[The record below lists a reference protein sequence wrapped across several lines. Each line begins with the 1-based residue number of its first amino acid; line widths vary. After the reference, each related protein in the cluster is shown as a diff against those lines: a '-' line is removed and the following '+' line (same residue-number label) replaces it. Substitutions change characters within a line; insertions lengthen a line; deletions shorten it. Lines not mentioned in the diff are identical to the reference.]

1 MDFVNKVRH
10 DGGDALTDE
19 EKEEPRLM
27 TIPEIA
33 ADRGI
38 SRQLVHRI
46 AKSDP
51 EFPPPVIAPGSTR
64 AKYPADKVA
73 EFFENRIVRP
83 GRRTDL
89 EAKRRQ
95 ERPDAGDKD

>member
-10 DGGDALTDE
+10 DEGEALTNE
-19 EKEEPRLM
+19 EQEEPRLM

-33 ADRGI
+33 ADRGV

-46 AKSDP
+46 AQSDP

-64 AKYPADKVA
+64 AKYPSDKVA
-73 EFFENRIVRP
+73 EFFANRTIRP

-89 EAKRRQ
+89 ETKRP
-95 ERPDAGDKD
+95 EKSDASEKD

>member
-1 MDFVNKVRH
+1 M
-10 DGGDALTDE
+10 TDE

-51 EFPPPVIAPGSTR
+51 EFPSPVIAPGSTR

-73 EFFENRIVRP
+73 EFFANRIVRP

-89 EAKRRQ
+89 EARRRQ
-95 ERPDAGDKD
+95 EKPDAGDKD

>member
-1 MDFVNKVRH
+1 VDIVNEVRLNE
-10 DGGDALTDE
+10 GDELTDR
-19 EKEEPRLM
+19 EKEGPRLM

-33 ADRGI
+33 SDRGV
-38 SRQLVHRI
+38 SRQLIHRI

-51 EFPPPVIAPGSTR
+51 EFPPPVVAPGSTR

-73 EFFENRIVRP
+73 EFFANRVIRP

-89 EAKRRQ
+89 EDREQ
-95 ERPDAGDKD
+95 EGEVNE